1 MHFCCSSLDANHNEK
16 LGFGGFSLGAF
27 WMQNTMK
34 ILAKVVLPGGTRR
47 LQEASW
53 GGLGALPGRAS
64 EVVSPFAAS
73 KKCQNELDLNTFVM
87 LFCGL
92 PRTLF

>member
-1 MHFCCSSLDANHNEK
+1 MQITMNN
-16 LGFGGFSLGAF
+16 LGLGGFSLGAF
-27 WMQNTMK
+27 WMQNTMRN
-34 ILAKVVLPGGTRR
+34 LTKVVLPGSTRR

-53 GGLGALPGRAS
+53 GGLGGLPGRAS
-64 EVVSPFAAS
+64 EVVPPFAGS
-73 KKCQNELDLNTFVM
+73 KKCQNDIDLITFVI